1 MIEDWLKYDKE
12 KNPKWILADDT
23 NKQVGLFICHS
34 IELSLQE
41 RKELEDN
48 FVIPEKQEDPKEKMR
63 KLTDLIFELEQ
74 NLQQIA
80 DEKIPFEER
89 KKDIEREI
97 AKSKE
102 RLDLISERLKNR
114 WN

>member
-1 MIEDWLKYDKE
+1 
-12 KNPKWILADDT
+12 
-23 NKQVGLFICHS
+23 
-34 IELSLQE
+34 
-41 RKELEDN
+41 
-48 FVIPEKQEDPKEKMR
+48 MR

-97 AKSKE
+97 AKAKE
-102 RLDLISERLKNR
+102 RLDLIVERIKKIDEIKKGIENKEATAATVEEKRNLEKR
-114 WN
+114 KMF